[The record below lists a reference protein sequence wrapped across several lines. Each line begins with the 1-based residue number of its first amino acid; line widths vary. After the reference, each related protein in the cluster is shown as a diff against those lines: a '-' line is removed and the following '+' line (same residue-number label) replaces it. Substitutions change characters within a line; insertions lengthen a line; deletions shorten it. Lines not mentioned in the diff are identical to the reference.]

1 VEVAD
6 VFVLRIQHNVTSYE
20 DWKRMFDSDPV
31 DRRGGGVRRYRVH
44 RDVGDSNL
52 VLIDLEF
59 DSRDEAERFQQ
70 KLRGVWEG
78 PGRSVMSNPQ
88 ASVVE
93 TVEAADL

>member
-1 VEVAD
+1 
-6 VFVLRIQHNVTSYE
+6 
-20 DWKRMFDSDPV
+20 
-31 DRRGGGVRRYRVH
+31 
-44 RDVGDSNL
+44 VGDSNL